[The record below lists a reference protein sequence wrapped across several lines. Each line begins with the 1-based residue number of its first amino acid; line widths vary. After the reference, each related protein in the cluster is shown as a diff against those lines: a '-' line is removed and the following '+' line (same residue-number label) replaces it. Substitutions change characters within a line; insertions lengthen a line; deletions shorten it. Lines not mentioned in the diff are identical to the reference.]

1 MYAKL
6 YLEIDFVE
14 FSVRECNS
22 TFYVVL
28 PLTSSMSILFH
39 PLLLRTKINTL
50 YTHTL
55 KSTRHGI

>member
-50 YTHTL
+50 YTHT
-55 KSTRHGI
+55 